1 MLIIRDQVMPDSN
14 VAVESVINDLWE
26 SMKSHDQKL
35 SMSMLEPTFDFM
47 RVQTDPRRKDTFQL
61 SDYLEHRERDVVP
74 SNIKQ

>member
-35 SMSMLEPTFDFM
+35 SNE
-47 RVQTDPRRKDTFQL
+47 
-61 SDYLEHRERDVVP
+61 YA
-74 SNIKQ
+74 